1 MKFQLHINPINHF
14 LQIVTEGTQVA
25 PDFIMIAERDP
36 AQEILFEWDCAYYN
50 PLLKKNDA
58 SQLFL
63 VNGNLELI
71 GYNSGKAP
79 GSLTK
84 AERKQ
89 LWRGWFKLP
98 PRALSAYDVP
108 PPIFAQVSKIPQM
121 KGVISQALRSG
132 VGLRVPEEL
141 EVKTSDDWMNWITA
155 QRMAVT
161 PTIKRCFEQLKT
173 NSHFL
178 IFSEAVKTFL
188 LTGVEPEPQIKIRM
202 RYCEIRTVRQ
212 VMRELFESYEHNMEV
227 PKSLLDL
234 GSDAILALAK
244 EKWGEGWDRVQD
256 YPTGSDVVQEAQEI
270 QVEGGMIIFAKAD
283 NQPEYRLLSPPSNL
297 PSSVHDIFAKVI
309 QEQEQEQEHARRQT

>member
-1 MKFQLHINPINHF
+1 MKFQLYINPRNQHI
-14 LQIVTEGTQVA
+14 QIVTENQRTSST
-25 PDFIMIAERDP
+25 DFVLIAERDP

-58 SQLFL
+58 TQLFL

-89 LWRGWFKLP
+89 LWRGWFKLA
-98 PRALSAYDVP
+98 PRALSAYDIPSVVLV
-108 PPIFAQVSKIPQM
+108 QLEKIPQM

-132 VGLRVPEEL
+132 MGLRVPEEL
-141 EVKTSDDWMNWITA
+141 EAKTSNDWIAWIMA

-161 PTIKRCFEQLKT
+161 PTIKSCFEQLKV

-178 IFSEAVKTFL
+178 IFPEAVKTFI
-188 LTGVEPEPQIKIRM
+188 LTGIEPEPLVQIRM
-202 RYCEIRTVRQ
+202 RYCEIRTLRQ
-212 VMRELFESYEHNMEV
+212 VTRQLFESYEHNMEV

-234 GSDAILALAK
+234 GSDALLTHAK
-244 EKWGEGWDRVQD
+244 EKWGKDWYKVQD
-256 YPTGSDVVQEAQEI
+256 YPTGSDVIQVPEEAK
-270 QVEGGMIIFAKAD
+270 VEGGMIIFAKAA
-283 NQPEYRLLSPPSNL
+283 NQLEYQLLSPLTNL
-297 PSSVHDIFAKVI
+297 PSSIHDIFAKI
-309 QEQEQEQEHARRQT
+309 IEEQEHATRQT